1 MPLYDVM
8 CGAEHRREVL
18 LSSSER
24 DDLIEQHGDV
34 IVPCPE
40 CGEPARRQLSLTG
53 SMAVQWRRA
62 AHGQST

>member
-1 MPLYDVM
+1 MPLYDVE
-8 CGAEHRREVL
+8 CEAQHRNEVL

-24 DDLIEQHGDV
+24 DELVAQHGDV
-34 IVPCPE
+34 IVPCPT
-40 CGEPARRQLSLTG
+40 CREPARRQLSLTG